1 MTGKYLK
8 IPTFRHSRIISRIH
22 SVKKFSHLGH
32 CENTPQMDQDER
44 KLRAFLALKA
54 FDRRGGSMDC
64 NETKTELCTCEPI
77 VGGPES
83 IGNKGNASPWD
94 KIDYIGAV
102 CFTGNWER
110 YCLLVNELNR
120 VGITEYH
127 ITWSFPSPYRDL
139 LFKHV
144 PHIPDMDKR
153 PGYFGATMGQYIAL
167 KNAYELGA
175 RTALL
180 LEDDCRF
187 LKDLDLLKETMSSL
201 PPDWDIL
208 MLDNFD
214 DKYFTKK
221 KTSGWSL
228 SAASH
233 STACYIV
240 NRRAMKRLISLY
252 ESAITDR
259 KTPLRNCD
267 HWTDVRLLGAELK
280 MYCATPNLSLQC
292 YCPGKTNGG
301 RDYMQRRYL
310 QKGLPLAKYEGYGKE
325 VSVLYCVNGDARA
338 RKWMDYSIDSLKQM
352 YGKARSLRIFV
363 ASDSPYIRQGVT
375 FIDAKPYISKYKL
388 DDICKVKKH
397 GRTPSPMQVFR
408 LAAPCIKELENLDK
422 ILYIDIDTEIT
433 GTGLSWLFED
443 DFDSDVKALY
453 EHSKHGAES
462 SRIMLADTELTKM
475 MSDSTISRLKAG
487 GYFNSGVMLMNLAH
501 IRKRYPKWSEMLP
514 SVIDM
519 AVRHHRIVIDQDI
532 INVVF
537 DALPLPAVFNVMP
550 DTDVRIPDRP
560 PVIVHY
566 ANTSKY
572 KVSTYPPPSVRSHI
586 IK

>member
-1 MTGKYLK
+1 MVKKFQKTS
-8 IPTFRHSRIISRIH
+8 PFRRSRIIKRSPQI
-22 SVKKFSHLGH
+22 KKVSHAVH
-32 CENTPQMDQDER
+32 NEFPSQMDEDER
-44 KLRAFLALKA
+44 RLREYMAQRAIIRKGNIMDGELLKKEPH
-54 FDRRGGSMDC
+54 SQ
-64 NETKTELCTCEPI
+64 EPI
-77 VGGPES
+77 IGGPES
-83 IGNKGNASPWD
+83 LMTKGNASPWD
-94 KIDYIGAV
+94 KVDYIGAV

-110 YCLLVNELNR
+110 YCLLVKELER
-120 VGITEYH
+120 VGIKNFQV
-127 ITWSFPSPYRDL
+127 IWSFPSPYRDL
-139 LFKHV
+139 LFKRV

-187 LKDLDLLKETMSSL
+187 LKDLNLLRKEMSSL
-201 PPDWDIL
+201 PADWDIL

-214 DKYFTKK
+214 DKYVSKK
-221 KTSGWSL
+221 GTCGWSL
-228 SAASH
+228 STASH

-240 NRRAMKRLISLY
+240 NRRAMKRLLYLY
-252 ESAITDR
+252 ESSITDR

-267 HWTDVRLLGAELK
+267 HWTDVKFLGSGLK
-280 MYCATPNLSLQC
+280 MYCATPNLALQC

-310 QKGLPLAKYEGYGKE
+310 QKGLSLGNYEGYGKE
-325 VSVLYCVNGDARA
+325 VAVLYCVNGDSRA
-338 RKWMDYSIDSLKQM
+338 RKWMEYSIDSLQQM

-363 ASDSPYIRQGVT
+363 ASDSPYSRQGVT
-375 FIDAKPYISKYKL
+375 FIDAKPYIGKYKL

-408 LAAPCIKELENLDK
+408 LAAPCIKELESLDK
-422 ILYIDIDTEIT
+422 ILYIDIDTEIA
-433 GTGLSWLFED
+433 GPGLSWLFED
-443 DFDSDVKALY
+443 DFDADVKALY
-453 EHSKHGAES
+453 EHSKHGS
-462 SRIMLADTELTKM
+462 DSTRIMLADTELVKM
-475 MSDSTISRLKAG
+475 MSGSTISRLQKG

-501 IRKRYPKWSEMLP
+501 IRRRYPNWGAMLP

-519 AVRHHRIVIDQDI
+519 AVRHHRIVVDQDI
-532 INVVF
+532 INVIF
-537 DALPLPAVFNVMP
+537 DALPLPAVFNAMP
-550 DTDVRIPDRP
+550 DTDVAVPDRP

-572 KVSTYPPPSVRSHI
+572 KVSEYPPPAVRSHI
-586 IK
+586 LK